1 MKYNTETR
9 ISSGVMNKKHYESER
24 CRVSCS
30 LGGVGRANILILQKG
45 EMSNMC
51 GYAYTNDILKQN

>member
-1 MKYNTETR
+1 
-9 ISSGVMNKKHYESER
+9 MNKKHYESEG